1 MFKGFFI
8 KTILSRFFINC
19 HSFYHQKTLDSK
31 LVLKIFTFIM
41 FWFRKAVMSYLTW
54 KIRQFLNKIFVLHPP
69 FWSVLPVKVLV
80 LVVSAELNYYSI
92 FFCLIV
98 PTNWN
103 FSQNFTF
110 SYILTNLLRN
120 SQYSSSLS
128 HETNYLGE
136 FQCWCHTR
144 STRACVSEII
154 LG

>member
-110 SYILTNLLRN
+110 SYIQICWETRNIHHHWVMRLTIWENFSVGVTLEARV
-120 SQYSSSLS
+120 
-128 HETNYLGE
+128 H
-136 FQCWCHTR
+136 
-144 STRACVSEII
+144 V
-154 LG
+154 